1 MISRRT
7 GWLIWGSLLLPISLL
22 VAIKT
27 FDFSFSHLLN
37 RQLPSTEE
45 KLWEVFG
52 FITFTIG
59 SLCAFLLPFS
69 LIRDFS
75 RKRRKLS

>member
-22 VAIKT
+22 IAIKT
-27 FDFSFSHLLN
+27 FDFAFSHLLN
-37 RQLPSTEE
+37 RQLSSAEE
-45 KLWEVFG
+45 KLWEGLG

-59 SLCAFLLPFS
+59 SLCVLFLPFS